1 MIAPRKFLTIAFAA
15 IYQAEATVICP
26 YPSTAGFT
34 TDQLA
39 EEYRSWFVGVARVA
53 QQAVINDD
61 DTFINDFDT
70 KIPAPPASLTSA
82 LGDEECKA
90 KLEQLTKDILA
101 NLKFQKQL
109 GTRNPG
115 YNCPTE
121 PWTADMESIWLDYKC
136 TRLMAGATDA
146 FNKGAF
152 NGYDVVTG
160 LAYRRMTIQQYV
172 DIEKRFQPYN
182 PIVVIAAKYAAVAD
196 ANAPAFE
203 VWSAEIPI
211 LIGTE
216 SFSTVLNAAVAPLVA
231 TYGAATASYK
241 TCFTGFYDAL
251 RLRFQ
256 DAEIK
261 SEC

>member
-1 MIAPRKFLTIAFAA
+1 MDSF
-15 IYQAEATVICP
+15 
-26 YPSTAGFT
+26 
-34 TDQLA
+34 
-39 EEYRSWFVGVARVA
+39 
-53 QQAVINDD
+53 
-61 DTFINDFDT
+61 
-70 KIPAPPASLTSA
+70 
-82 LGDEECKA
+82 
-90 KLEQLTKDILA
+90 
-101 NLKFQKQL
+101 
-109 GTRNPG
+109 
-115 YNCPTE
+115 
-121 PWTADMESIWLDYKC
+121 WLDYKC
-136 TRLMAGATDA
+136 TRWLAHATEA
-146 FNKGAF
+146 FNIGAK
-152 NGYDVVTG
+152 NGLDIITG
-160 LAYRRMTIQQYV
+160 LAYRRMTLSQYV

-182 PIVVIAAKYAAVAD
+182 PIVTIAAKWAAVS
-196 ANAPAFE
+196 APAFE